1 MTNEKVYIARTA
13 INGDNT
19 SVDYSVYQLNIN
31 GTMMM
36 TNDEFVKAISD
47 HGYVGLG
54 NFILKKLNEQ
64 LDSLIGSEE

>member
-1 MTNEKVYIARTA
+1 MSEKVYIARTA
-13 INGDNT
+13 VNGDNT
-19 SVDYSVYQLNIN
+19 SVDYSVSQLNIN

-36 TNDEFVKAISD
+36 TNDEFAKAISD

-64 LDSLIGSEE
+64 LDALISNEE

>member
-1 MTNEKVYIARTA
+1 MNEKVYIARTA

-31 GTMMM
+31 GTMIM
-36 TNDEFVKAISD
+36 TNDEFVEAIAD

-54 NFILKKLNEQ
+54 NFILKKLDEQ
-64 LDSLIGSEE
+64 LGALIGNEE